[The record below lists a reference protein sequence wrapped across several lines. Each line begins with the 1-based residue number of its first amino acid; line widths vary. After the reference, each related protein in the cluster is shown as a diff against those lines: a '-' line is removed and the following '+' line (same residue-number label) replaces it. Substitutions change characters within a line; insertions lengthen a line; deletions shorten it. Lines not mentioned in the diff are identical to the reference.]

1 MRRAMT
7 VLVGFCLLLGGWG
20 LPSTAEAADKVGVK
34 VHVVHATKAH
44 SKVDPKVKKLAKHYR
59 RLGYTGFRLLD
70 SEQVQLAPKSK
81 KTVSIIGGREMTIT
95 VLSRGPKRARL
106 RVQVQG
112 KRGKLVDTTVSIRR
126 NGMMIVA
133 GPRHKNGILVLPIW
147 ARY

>member
-1 MRRAMT
+1 
-7 VLVGFCLLLGGWG
+7 
-20 LPSTAEAADKVGVK
+20 
-34 VHVVHATKAH
+34 VHATKAH

-106 RVQVQG
+106 RVEVQG
-112 KRGKLVDTTVSIRR
+112 KRGKLVDTTVSIKR